1 MRILVVEDEPDAARF
16 LARGLREHAFA
27 VDTAADGNS
36 AIEKA
41 HISTYDAIVLDLMLP
56 DLDGL
61 AVCRALRE
69 ARIDVPVLMLTAR
82 GAVPD
87 RIAGLNAGA
96 DDYLTKPFDFQ
107 ELLAR
112 LRALLRRQPHLEDPI
127 LRVADLV
134 IDTHHQR
141 VTRAGRTISLTTRE
155 YGLLAYLAARHGAVT
170 GRADIAEH
178 VWDETYDPVSNLI
191 EVYIQ
196 RLRRKID
203 DGFTTRLLHTRRG
216 EGYQLAAEDESYGG

>member
-196 RLRRKID
+196 RLRRKI
-203 DGFTTRLLHTRRG
+203 
-216 EGYQLAAEDESYGG
+216 GYQLAAEDESYGG

>member
-69 ARIDVPVLMLTAR
+69 ARIAVPVLMLTAR

-112 LRALLRRQPHLEDPI
+112 LRALLRRQPNLEDPI

>member
-69 ARIDVPVLMLTAR
+69 ARINVPVLMLTAR

>member
-41 HISTYDAIVLDLMLP
+41 HISSYDAIVLDLMLP

-69 ARIDVPVLMLTAR
+69 ARINVPVLMLTAR

-216 EGYQLAAEDESYGG
+216 EGYQLAPEDESYGG

>member
-203 DGFTTRLLHTRRG
+203 DSFTTRLLHTRRG

>member
-69 ARIDVPVLMLTAR
+69 ARINVPVLMLTAR

-112 LRALLRRQPHLEDPI
+112 LRALLRRQPNLEDPI

-203 DGFTTRLLHTRRG
+203 DGFTTRLLHTKRG
-216 EGYQLAAEDESYGG
+216 EGYQLAPEDESYGG

>member
-69 ARIDVPVLMLTAR
+69 ARINVPVLMLTAR

-112 LRALLRRQPHLEDPI
+112 LRALLRRQPNLEDPI

-216 EGYQLAAEDESYGG
+216 EGYQLAPEDESYGG

>member
-69 ARIDVPVLMLTAR
+69 ARINVPVLMLTAR

-216 EGYQLAAEDESYGG
+216 EGYQLAPEDESYGG